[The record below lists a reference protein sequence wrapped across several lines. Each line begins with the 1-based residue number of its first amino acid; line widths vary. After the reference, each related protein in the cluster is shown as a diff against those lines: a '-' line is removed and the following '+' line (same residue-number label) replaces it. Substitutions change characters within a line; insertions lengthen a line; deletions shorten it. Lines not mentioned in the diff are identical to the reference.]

1 MAEIPTKD
9 ELIAEIRREWLLLE
23 TLLNSLTEAQM
34 TTPNVEGSW
43 SVKDMLAH
51 LSAWEK
57 VLLDRL
63 GAALSR
69 GTAQYPPILSED
81 DVHRFNARAYTENQD
96 RSLSAVLQEFRSL
109 YTGVL
114 TVVEALGETF
124 LTHPMPLDYP
134 LDNLIAWQIIRANTS
149 DHYQEHRLALEAW
162 LRDQA
167 GLKGQAPAQ

>member
-1 MAEIPTKD
+1 MTDIPTKD

-23 TLLNSLTEAQM
+23 TLLNSLSEDQM
-34 TTPNVEGSW
+34 TTPDVEGPW

-63 GAALSR
+63 GAALSG

-81 DVHRFNARAYTENQD
+81 DVHRFNAQAYTDNQD
-96 RSLSAVLQEFRSL
+96 RTLSAVLQEFRSL

-114 TVVEALGETF
+114 TVVEALPDPSHAPG
-124 LTHPMPLDYP
+124 LSPGQPD
-134 LDNLIAWQIIRANTS
+134 
-149 DHYQEHRLALEAW
+149 RLADHPRQHQRPLP
-162 LRDQA
+162 
-167 GLKGQAPAQ
+167 GAPPGDRSLAERSAASRVT